1 MTAFQLYTS
10 LGKIVLL
17 SITACIVLFFCLVA
31 IQKKKRGSLENSEDT
46 EDLIDLSAWVSLPE
60 KDYAEKVWSL
70 LEERAFPTKNDTQPS
85 PAVLLTQEL
94 PEEEKEEVLPFVEE
108 ESQTKFHPY
117 QASVLQECFKKYIY
131 NNESALYYYQEDG
144 SISETPLGDP
154 ALLQIWFKKYIYNA
168 ECVFYY
174 LETGETT
181 PSLSPLEEPS
191 LLQIWYRTYIYNP
204 TYSEILARETFN
216 KKTQKNLDRRET
228 SSSLAFSSGEREE
241 KRKYIRSNG
250 YRCSENEEILYL
262 PPLDSSGEKKCLQEE
277 VENHFSEFI
286 QKVGPRTEEEEKT
299 IWGEALPSF

>member
-1 MTAFQLYTS
+1 M
-10 LGKIVLL
+10 
-17 SITACIVLFFCLVA
+17 
-31 IQKKKRGSLENSEDT
+31 
-46 EDLIDLSAWVSLPE
+46 SLPE

-70 LEERAFPTKNDTQPS
+70 LEERAFPTKNDTNS
-85 PAVLLTQEL
+85 PLIQDVIQEL
-94 PEEEKEEVLPFVEE
+94 PQEEEKQEEKEEWIKETSIITEREEEKEAVLPPVQEE
-108 ESQTKFHPY
+108 TRTKFHPC
-117 QASVLQECFKKYIY
+117 QASLLQTCFKKYIY
-131 NNESALYYYQEDG
+131 NDESALYYYQEDG
-144 SISETPLGDP
+144 SVSETPLGDP

-174 LETGETT
+174 SETGETT
-181 PSLSPLEEPS
+181 TSLSPLEEPS

-216 KKTQKNLDRRET
+216 KKTQKNIEQRGVN
-228 SSSLAFSSGEREE
+228 SSLRFSSREQEE

-250 YRCSENEEILYL
+250 YRCSENEEVLYL

-286 QKVGPRTEEEEKT
+286 QKVGPQTEEEEKT